1 MDTAEAV
8 VLETPLAT
16 RADMETHRWTVSTLQ
31 FRVSLCVDILLIRVL
46 LLTPHRKFNVSFSA
60 ESQDFESS
68 ILIELSRRS
77 RSLGRGCQLQHL
89 HPPSFAFPGP
99 YICKLERIPG
109 ALLGNDSTNGIDRD
123 DY

>member
-1 MDTAEAV
+1 VDTAEAI

-31 FRVSLCVDILLIRVL
+31 FRVSLWIDILLNCVL

-68 ILIELSRRS
+68 ILIELSRLS
-77 RSLGRGCQLQHL
+77 RSVGRRCQL
-89 HPPSFAFPGP
+89 
-99 YICKLERIPG
+99 
-109 ALLGNDSTNGIDRD
+109 
-123 DY
+123 